1 MEKIFLSIGVKSIKL
16 SSKNNNFIGMIV
28 NVLYLKKIYKD
39 FNTDIVHSHLP
50 HMEFYGWLSTIFE
63 NKKIRFFI
71 SKHVANDFFGGSK
84 VINKSI
90 FAMLIC
96 KIFFI

>member
-1 MEKIFLSIGVKSIKL
+1 M
-16 SSKNNNFIGMIV
+16 
-28 NVLYLKKIYKD
+28 
-39 FNTDIVHSHLP
+39 HSHLP

-84 VINKSI
+84 LLINQYLQCLYAK
-90 FAMLIC
+90 
-96 KIFFI
+96 FFHLRQQR